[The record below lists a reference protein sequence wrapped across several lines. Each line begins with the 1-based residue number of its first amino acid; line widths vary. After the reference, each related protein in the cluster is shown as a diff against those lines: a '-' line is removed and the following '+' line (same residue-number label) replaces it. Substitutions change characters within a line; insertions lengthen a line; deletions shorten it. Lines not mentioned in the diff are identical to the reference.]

1 MTEEKRVL
9 AFDFGASS
17 GRAVV
22 GTFDG
27 RTIHMEEV
35 HRFANDPVMV
45 RGTMYWDVLRLFHEI
60 KQGMTKAHLSGPVSS
75 IGIDTWGVDFGMLDQ
90 RGNLLENPVH
100 YRDRRTTGMVEEVF
114 HQIPREELYGITGN
128 QIMPINTLFQLFSLK
143 QQRPEVLER
152 AKTILFMPDLLNY
165 FLSGVRSAEYS
176 IASTSQMLDA
186 KQKCW
191 SKRILEALALPDC
204 ILPELIPT
212 GTRIGTLDESL
223 CEELGLE
230 PAEVS
235 PWLDT
240 IHRVPWWPCRQ
251 SSRNFCSFPAGRGHC
266 SVQSL
271 LNLSSMKHRS
281 GPISRMRAAM
291 AARHRS
297 SRTSSACG

>member
-60 KQGMTKAHLSGPVSS
+60 KQGMTKAYLSGPVAS

-114 HQIPREELYGITGN
+114 HHIPREELYGITGN

-230 PAEVS
+230 PAEVIAVAGH
-235 PWLDT
+235 DT
-240 IHRVPWWPCRQ
+240 QECHG
-251 SSRNFCSFPAGRGHC
+251 GRAD
-266 SVQSL
+266 
-271 LNLSSMKHRS
+271 
-281 GPISRMRAAM
+281 RAAGISIPFLRDM
-291 AARHRS
+291 VTARYR
-297 SRTSSACG
+297 AC